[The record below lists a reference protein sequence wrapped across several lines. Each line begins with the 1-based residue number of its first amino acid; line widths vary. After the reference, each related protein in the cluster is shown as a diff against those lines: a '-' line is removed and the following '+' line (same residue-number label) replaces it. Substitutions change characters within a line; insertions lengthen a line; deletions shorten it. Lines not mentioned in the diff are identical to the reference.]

1 MNIESF
7 DWAGMAQ
14 KVAIA
19 LIILIL
25 TWLLAK
31 VIKWAISK
39 LVGRFKALQRQGSD
53 GQQLG
58 DSLGKV
64 AALIVWLFGLVAI
77 LQVFALSAV
86 LAPVQD
92 LLGKVMGFIP
102 NLIGAGII
110 FFIGYM
116 IAKIVRQLVTTALG
130 TVDFSKL
137 TARFRRGETAE
148 GHAAATP
155 GQAVPGH
162 AAPGQASAQEQNAR
176 IVSIIGN
183 LLFAVIIIVVGI
195 SALQV
200 LGIAAISDPA
210 QQMLTMIMNAIP
222 QIIAALILLALGYV
236 IAKFIGTILESTLQ
250 GVGADSLAHKWRIL
264 PADQSASSIVALL
277 VKIAIMLFF
286 GIMAA
291 RQLNLPEVT
300 AILNQILALGG
311 SVLFGGLIIAA
322 GFLIANIV
330 ASILG
335 PGTAGTVVR
344 WATIALFVAMG
355 LKYMGLADSI
365 INMAFGAVVIG
376 GALAAALAFGL
387 GGREAAARTLQKL
400 ENKQPPA
407 APTPPPAP
415 PVPPAQPGASGPVG

>member
-1 MNIESF
+1 MNMESF

-14 KVAIA
+14 KVGLA
-19 LIILIL
+19 LVILL
-25 TWLLAK
+25 VTWLVAK
-31 VIKWAISK
+31 VVKWAIGK
-39 LVGRFKALQRQGSD
+39 LVGRVKSLQRQGHD

-58 DSLGKV
+58 ESLGKV

-77 LQVFALSAV
+77 LQVFALSEV
-86 LAPVQD
+86 LTPVQD

-130 TVDFSKL
+130 TVDFRKL
-137 TARFRRGETAE
+137 TAKLKRGDAEVDPVET
-148 GHAAATP
+148 H
-155 GQAVPGH
+155 
-162 AAPGQASAQEQNAR
+162 EQNAK
-176 IVSIIGN
+176 IIAVIGN
-183 LLFAVIIIVVGI
+183 LLFAIIVIVVGI

-210 QQMLTMIMNAIP
+210 QQMLSMIMSAIP
-222 QIIAALILLALGYV
+222 QIIAALILLAIGYV

-250 GVGADSLAHKWRIL
+250 GIGTDSVVRKWGIVSADK
-264 PADQSASSIVALL
+264 SASGIIAML

-291 RQLNLPEVT
+291 RLLNFPEVT
-300 AILNQILALGG
+300 NILNQILALGG
-311 SVLFGGLIIAA
+311 NVLFGGLIIAA

-330 ASILG
+330 VSIVG
-335 PGTAGTVVR
+335 AGTAATVIR
-344 WATIALFVAMG
+344 WATIVLFIAMG

-387 GGREAAARTLQKL
+387 GGRDAAARTLGKL
-400 ENKQPPA
+400 ENKQPP
-407 APTPPPAP
+407 TAP
-415 PVPPAQPGASGPVG
+415 PVPPAHTGPVNPLG

>member
-1 MNIESF
+1 MNMESF

-14 KVAIA
+14 KVVIA
-19 LIILIL
+19 VIILL
-25 TWLLAK
+25 VTWLLAK
-31 VIKWAISK
+31 IVKWAIGK
-39 LVGRFKALQRQGSD
+39 LVGRVKGLQRQGND
-53 GQQLG
+53 GAQVG
-58 DSLGKV
+58 ESLGKV
-64 AALIVWLFGLVAI
+64 AALIIWLFGLVAI
-77 LQVFALSAV
+77 LQVFALSEV
-86 LAPVQD
+86 LSPVQD

-130 TVDFSKL
+130 AVDFGKLTSKL
-137 TARFRRGETAE
+137 KRGAVQPSIEETR
-148 GHAAATP
+148 
-155 GQAVPGH
+155 
-162 AAPGQASAQEQNAR
+162 EQNAK
-176 IVSIIGN
+176 IIGIIGN
-183 LLFAVIIIVVGI
+183 LLFAIIIIVVGI

-222 QIIAALILLALGYV
+222 QIVAALILLAIGFV
-236 IAKFIGTILESTLQ
+236 IAKFVGTILQSTLE
-250 GVGADSLAHKWRIL
+250 GIGTDSVVHKWGIV
-264 PADQSASSIVALL
+264 PADQRASSIIATL

-291 RQLNLPEVT
+291 RLMNFPEVT
-300 AILNQILALGG
+300 NILNQILALAGN
-311 SVLFGGLIIAA
+311 VLFGGLIIAA
-322 GFLIANIV
+322 GFVIANIV
-330 ASILG
+330 VSIVG
-335 PGTAGTVVR
+335 PGTAATVIR
-344 WATIALFVAMG
+344 WATIVLFIAMG

-387 GGREAAARTLQKL
+387 GGRDAAARALQKV

-407 APTPPPAP
+407 THSAPIDPL
-415 PVPPAQPGASGPVG
+415 G

>member
-1 MNIESF
+1 MNMENF

-14 KVAIA
+14 KVVIA
-19 LIILIL
+19 LIILL
-25 TWLLAK
+25 VTWLLAK
-31 VIKWAISK
+31 VIKWAIAK
-39 LVGRFKALQRQGSD
+39 LVGRVKGLQRQGND

-58 DSLGKV
+58 ESLGKV

-77 LQVFALSAV
+77 LQVFALSEV
-86 LAPVQD
+86 LTPVQD
-92 LLGKVMGFIP
+92 LLGKVMGFVP

-130 TVDFSKL
+130 AVDFSKL
-137 TARFRRGETAE
+137 TARFRRGETEKDLAE
-148 GHAAATP
+148 AH
-155 GQAVPGH
+155 
-162 AAPGQASAQEQNAR
+162 EQNGK
-176 IVSIIGN
+176 IISIIGN
-183 LLFAVIIIVVGI
+183 LLFAIIIIVVGI

-200 LGIAAISDPA
+200 LGIAAIADPA

-222 QIIAALILLALGYV
+222 QIIAALILLAIGYV

-250 GVGADSLAHKWRIL
+250 GIGTDAVVHKWGIV
-264 PADQSASSIVALL
+264 PADRSASGIIATL

-291 RQLNLPEVT
+291 RQLNFPEVT

-311 SVLFGGLIIAA
+311 KVLFGGLIIAA

-330 ASILG
+330 VSIVG
-335 PGTAGTVVR
+335 PGTAATVIR

-365 INMAFGAVVIG
+365 INMAFGALVIG
-376 GALAAALAFGL
+376 GALAAALAYGL
-387 GGREAAARTLQKL
+387 GGREAAARSLQKL
-400 ENKQPPA
+400 ENKQA
-407 APTPPPAP
+407 IPAP
-415 PVPPAQPGASGPVG
+415 PAHAGPEDPLS

>member
-1 MNIESF
+1 MNMESF

-14 KVAIA
+14 KVVIA
-19 LIILIL
+19 VIILL
-25 TWLLAK
+25 VTWLLAK
-31 VIKWAISK
+31 IVKWAIGK
-39 LVGRFKALQRQGSD
+39 LVGRVKGLQRQGND
-53 GQQLG
+53 GAQVG
-58 DSLGKV
+58 ESLGKV
-64 AALIVWLFGLVAI
+64 AALIIWLFGLVAI
-77 LQVFALSAV
+77 LQVFALSEV

-130 TVDFSKL
+130 AVDFGKLTSKL
-137 TARFRRGETAE
+137 KRGAVEPSIQETR
-148 GHAAATP
+148 
-155 GQAVPGH
+155 
-162 AAPGQASAQEQNAR
+162 EQNAK
-176 IVSIIGN
+176 IIGIIGN
-183 LLFAVIIIVVGI
+183 LLFAIIIIVVGI

-222 QIIAALILLALGYV
+222 QIVAALILLAIGYV
-236 IAKFIGTILESTLQ
+236 IAKFVGTILQSTLE
-250 GVGADSLAHKWRIL
+250 GIGTDSVVHKWGIV
-264 PADQSASSIVALL
+264 PADKSASSIIATL

-291 RQLNLPEVT
+291 RLMNFPEVT
-300 AILNQILALGG
+300 NILNQILALAGN
-311 SVLFGGLIIAA
+311 VLFGGLIIAA
-322 GFLIANIV
+322 GFVIANIV
-330 ASILG
+330 VSIVG
-335 PGTAGTVVR
+335 PGTAATVIR
-344 WATIALFVAMG
+344 WATIVLFIAMG

-387 GGREAAARTLQKL
+387 GGRDAAARALQKV

-407 APTPPPAP
+407 THSAPIDPL
-415 PVPPAQPGASGPVG
+415 G